1 MARTKTDLENY
12 LVYGVDEKYRR
23 VYFGVALSTADDTND
38 VGGVS
43 QCSIE
48 YAIRAI
54 ERMASEYPKAPIEIH
69 MNSYGGDPYSML
81 ALYDVI
87 QTASCQIKFFGKG
100 AIMSAAT
107 WILCGCD
114 ERYLY
119 PNTTVMVHAG
129 WEEQAATFW
138 DFKINSEESRR
149 LQNLLEDIYTNNS
162 RMPKDFWTE
171 VCKRDLFL
179 SAEEALA
186 LGLADKIIP
195 PKKRGNFRKIREAN
209 LTEVIEEKK
218 LNKLVKKL
226 FDRIHVKSK
235 IELKLNEHI
244 PEPIDDTLTIETN
257 PLLEIKRDDSST

>member
-23 VYFGVALSTADDTND
+23 VYFGVALSTADNENDT
-38 VGGVS
+38 GAVS

-54 ERMASEYPKAPIEIH
+54 ERMASEYPKTPIEIH

-87 QTASCQIKFFGKG
+87 QSASCQIKFFGKG

-107 WILCGCD
+107 WILSGCD
-114 ERYLY
+114 ERNLY

-138 DFKINSEESRR
+138 DFKISAEEAKR
-149 LQNLLEDIYTNNS
+149 LQNKLEEIYEENS
-162 RMPKDFWTE
+162 RMPKDFWSE

-179 SAEEALA
+179 TAEEAVF
-186 LGLADKIIP
+186 LGLADKIIT
-195 PKKRGNFRKIREAN
+195 PKKRGNLRKVRESH
-209 LTEVIEEKK
+209 LSVPVDQKK
-218 LNKLVKKL
+218 MSKLIDKL
-226 FDRIHVKSK
+226 FTRIHVKSN
-235 IELKLNEHI
+235 IELKMNTHI
-244 PEPIDDTLTIETN
+244 PEPIDESLTIEEN
-257 PLLEIKRDDSST
+257 PLLELKKEEN